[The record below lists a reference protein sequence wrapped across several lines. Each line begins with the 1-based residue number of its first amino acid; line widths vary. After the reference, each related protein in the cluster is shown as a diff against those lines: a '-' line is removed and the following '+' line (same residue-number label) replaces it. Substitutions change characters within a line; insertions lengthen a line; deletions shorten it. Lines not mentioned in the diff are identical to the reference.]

1 MTFFDGKILSVE
13 DFLENFQC
21 VKGKLAEKYPNLIEY
36 YEKRINGFKLGV
48 NKMNKNDENVIAET
62 IKLPEPEMKILAR
75 GLAYAVSYKQFR
87 YIVSRKYSKLNPE
100 DAMQS
105 LYQIICE
112 NLENFD
118 PSYNITTFLTPYVN
132 KFFSDEFAF
141 EANGGIRLTRYYV
154 DCILLVNKAIQA
166 LGLDD
171 ISASDATSIS
181 QYIGKHFSRK
191 LSTYTVEKCLSYI
204 FVIVHPDKTTESDD
218 SRVFEIADR
227 NRSSDP
233 ANVFKEKEQV
243 AEFREIFDSLTPKNK
258 KILTFFLEFAAK
270 NPNKAIME
278 TSLYRY
284 AKENGYT
291 ESQSVFSSAFK
302 SAKNELKMK
311 ILRSREIN
319 TVRGSAP
326 IEVVNFDNR
335 FYTEKDD
342 DDFAGAMMGNMDALS
357 IENLI

>member
-1 MTFFDGKILSVE
+1 M
-13 DFLENFQC
+13 
-21 VKGKLAEKYPNLIEY
+21 
-36 YEKRINGFKLGV
+36 
-48 NKMNKNDENVIAET
+48 
-62 IKLPEPEMKILAR
+62 
-75 GLAYAVSYKQFR
+75 
-87 YIVSRKYSKLNPE
+87 
-100 DAMQS
+100 
-105 LYQIICE
+105 
-112 NLENFD
+112 
-118 PSYNITTFLTPYVN
+118 
-132 KFFSDEFAF
+132 
-141 EANGGIRLTRYYV
+141 
-154 DCILLVNKAIQA
+154 NKAIQA

-181 QYIGKHFSRK
+181 RYVSEHFSRK

-218 SRVFEIADR
+218 SRAFEIADR
-227 NRSSDP
+227 NHSSDP
-233 ANVFKEKEQV
+233 ANVFREKEQV

-302 SAKNELKMK
+302 SAKNEFKMK

-326 IEVVNFDNR
+326 IEVV
-335 FYTEKDD
+335 
-342 DDFAGAMMGNMDALS
+342 
-357 IENLI
+357 